1 MEEAG
6 VLPSEVDGV
15 VAMEEHHGNG
25 VSPAS
30 EETGVG
36 LDVEPD
42 DASEAARREERVVV
56 KFLVPNVAAGSIIG
70 KGGANITEVQTQSNA
85 RMQLSRAS
93 EFYPGSPE
101 GQDRI
106 LLVSGTVNQLLTA
119 LHLVLSKLKAEP
131 GALRA
136 VQAKDGEAIQLRML
150 VHSRLCGTL
159 IGKGGATIRS
169 FNEDSHAVFNISPP
183 PTMPGLTERIVKI
196 TGDVDELMRAVA
208 LVITKLSENPDYH
221 LLTDANLSYSMR
233 YAPMS
238 PAGPGAHQQP
248 PPPPQQQQQ
257 PYGGPLHLMGAPGGG
272 LMGGPGSGLG
282 GPAPHMLHMGPM
294 SPGPRANGGAPTGG
308 ATITIAVP
316 EDKVGVVI
324 GKQGAVIN
332 QIKELLGVSIRISKK
347 GEFLPGTYDRACSIT
362 GTPEAVEIAQRLVQ
376 QKIEAIH
383 L

>member
-1 MEEAG
+1 MAQ
-6 VLPSEVDGV
+6 
-15 VAMEEHHGNG
+15 
-25 VSPAS
+25 
-30 EETGVG
+30 
-36 LDVEPD
+36 
-42 DASEAARREERVVV
+42 V

-70 KGGANITEVQTQSNA
+70 KAGSNITEIQTNSGA

-183 PTMPGLTERIVKI
+183 PTLPGLTERIVKI
-196 TGDVDELMRAVA
+196 TGDVDHLMRAVA
-208 LVITKLSENPDYH
+208 LVVTKLSENPDYH
-221 LLTDANLSYSMR
+221 LLTDANLSYSQR
-233 YAPMS
+233 YSPNAPVMS
-238 PAGPGAHQQP
+238 QQQQFGGPQHHPGMGPGAAA
-248 PPPPQQQQQ
+248 
-257 PYGGPLHLMGAPGGG
+257 LGA
-272 LMGGPGSGLG
+272 S
-282 GPAPHMLHMGPM
+282 APHMLHMGGMGGMGMGP
-294 SPGPRANGGAPTGG
+294 PPPRAGGASVTM
-308 ATITIAVP
+308 AVP
-316 EDKVGVVI
+316 EEKVGVVI

-347 GEFLPGTYDRACSIT
+347 GEFLPGTHDRACSIT
-362 GTPEAVEIAQRLVQ
+362 GTPQAVEIAQQLIQ
-376 QKIEAIH
+376 QKIDAH
-383 L
+383 MQ